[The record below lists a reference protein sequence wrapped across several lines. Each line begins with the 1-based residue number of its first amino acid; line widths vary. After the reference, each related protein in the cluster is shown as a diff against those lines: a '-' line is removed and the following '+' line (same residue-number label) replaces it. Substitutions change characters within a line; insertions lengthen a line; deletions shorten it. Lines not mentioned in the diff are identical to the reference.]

1 MDPKIGAWLLD
12 PEFNKEKSLS
22 QLVGE
27 FGTRTGEG
35 LYAAPVTIQ
44 HGLSFKVKTK
54 ASPAERCY
62 LRVCCCSAPLQR
74 NIVSDS
80 LMIGPPVLAFDGDG
94 GRGTAQGQKS
104 IGFVRAGRNAH
115 PRHSFGDGVLWCGI
129 RQRPAAKL

>member
-44 HGLSFKVKTK
+44 HGLSFKTK

-62 LRVCCCSAPLQR
+62 LRVCVVSCPPPPQR
-74 NIVSDS
+74 NIV
-80 LMIGPPVLAFDGDG
+80 LIIPL
-94 GRGTAQGQKS
+94 
-104 IGFVRAGRNAH
+104 
-115 PRHSFGDGVLWCGI
+115 
-129 RQRPAAKL
+129 